1 MPLPRDFEKVLIVA
15 GVAQSK
21 PLDRGKT
28 NRMANNNHPI
38 QRVAVIGAGAAGLAM
53 LKALREEGL
62 EPVAFEQSQ
71 EVGGVWKY
79 DESMPGG
86 GGPAY
91 RSLTTNTS
99 ARMLAFSDFPLP
111 RDLPD
116 FPARSDVLQYLNDYA
131 DYFDLR
137 TCIQF
142 NTLVEKLE
150 PTDDHRWA
158 LQLQSGSSLPKIFDA
173 VVVASGFYREP
184 RWPALPGLDTFTGRV
199 IHSSMYQGPEDFAG
213 QRVVVIGA
221 GSSGSDIAAEIS
233 ESAAHV
239 ELAAKSGV
247 WFAPHYLRG
256 RPSDYGLTRLS
267 QLVPLRLK
275 TRFVHQSLLKIY
287 QEHGLVVETLVLPPF
302 DLARSRVTPGT
313 RILAQLRSGA
323 VQLKPGVDRLE
334 PDGVI
339 YVDGT
344 RSPADGLVLAT
355 GYTVR
360 FPFLPEAYN
369 RVAELYRHV
378 FPADGSSLAFI
389 GMNGVTGAAYPV
401 SEMQARWVARVFSG
415 AVALPPP
422 GTRRRAI
429 QAHVTMHQQRGTPP
443 TRVDRVAY
451 LEELAGLIGVRP
463 KWWRHL
469 NLLLVLLM
477 GPLVA
482 AQYRLDGP
490 GKTDRA
496 EDILNGRWSR

>member
-1 MPLPRDFEKVLIVA
+1 MTYKNQHI
-15 GVAQSK
+15 QS
-21 PLDRGKT
+21 
-28 NRMANNNHPI
+28 
-38 QRVAVIGAGAAGLAM
+38 VAVIGAGAAGLTT

-62 EPVAFEQSQ
+62 DPVAFEQSPK
-71 EVGGVWKY
+71 VGGVWKY
-79 DESMPGG
+79 DESAPGG

-116 FPARSDVLQYLNDYA
+116 FPARSEVLHYLNDYA
-131 DYFDLR
+131 DTFDLR
-137 TCIQF
+137 DCIQF
-142 NTLVEKLE
+142 NTLVEKIE
-150 PTDDHRWA
+150 PADDRRWA
-158 LQLQSGSSLPKIFDA
+158 LHVQAGSSLPQIFDA

-184 RWPALPGLDTFTGRV
+184 RWPSLPGLDTFRGRV
-199 IHSSMYQGPEDFAG
+199 VHSSAYQGPENFAG

-221 GSSGSDIAAEIS
+221 GSSGSDIAAEVS
-233 ESAAHV
+233 VTAAHV

-256 RPSDYGLTRLS
+256 RPADYGLTRLS

-275 TRFVHQSLLKIY
+275 TRLVRQSLLKIY
-287 QEHGLVVETLVLPPF
+287 RELGLKVETLALPPL

-323 VQLKPGVDRLE
+323 VRLKPGVARLE
-334 PDGVI
+334 PEGVV

-378 FPADGSSLAFI
+378 FPADCDNLAFI

-422 GTRRRAI
+422 DARRRAI
-429 QAHVTMHQQRGTPP
+429 QAHVKLHQQRGTPP
-443 TRVDRVAY
+443 TRVDRLAY

-463 KWWRHL
+463 RLWRHL
-469 NLLLVLLM
+469 NLLRVLLLE
-477 GPLVA
+477 PLVA

-490 GKTDRA
+490 GKTDRG
-496 EDILNGRWSR
+496 EDILTGRWWR